1 MRPALAK
8 FGFIHRRLWQ
18 RDGLY
23 RAALLLGPA
32 ALTGIVAA
40 IVVMEGVRV
49 LGGSSG
55 HSPLPAWGVPQR
67 ADMWDANDDQA
78 QSVQP
83 SSPLPQMTANGQP
96 SGYVPGWR
104 ATINQLEVGQTF
116 EVTLKRDP
124 ISGFD
129 YVGSTIDMA
138 RLLAEGP
145 KSSLFA
151 GVGSAFLAVKTA
163 GIYALTVKF
172 ERPAGQAANCL
183 LRLGFGAKRVVSQIE
198 LSVVNDISQTFD
210 AVKFDLQPGLYSTG
224 WAFGC
229 WHEHEET
236 GPGRITI
243 LIGHPDDP
251 QLQPARPDDFV
262 RLKP

>member
-1 MRPALAK
+1 MRAALAK

-32 ALTGIVAA
+32 ALIGIVAVIA
-40 IVVMEGVRV
+40 VTEGMRV
-49 LGGSSG
+49 LGGSSS
-55 HSPLPAWGVPQR
+55 HTPRPAWGVPQR
-67 ADMWDANDDQA
+67 ADMWDANDDQP
-78 QSVQP
+78 QSAQP
-83 SSPLPQMTANGQP
+83 SSPLPPVTANGQL
-96 SGYVPGWR
+96 SGYVLGWR
-104 ATINQLEVGQTF
+104 ATINQLEAAQAF

-129 YVGSTIDMA
+129 YVGSTIDMT

-163 GIYALTVKF
+163 GIYTLTVKF

-183 LRLGFGAKRVVSQIE
+183 LRLGFGGKRVVSQVE
-198 LSVVNDISQTFD
+198 LSVVNEIAQTFD
-210 AVKFDLQPGLYSTG
+210 AVKFDLQPGLYSTS

-229 WHEHEET
+229 WHEHEEL
-236 GPGRITI
+236 GPGQMTV
-243 LIGHPDDP
+243 LVGHPNDP